1 MDLVREQTQ
10 FSCDSFSCFLHT
22 KPRPTYGFYVS
33 SESLTYQTNSVV
45 ELRDCLLAFL
55 FSISNFV

>member
-1 MDLVREQTQ
+1 MLFIHEV
-10 FSCDSFSCFLHT
+10 
-22 KPRPTYGFYVS
+22 KAI
-33 SESLTYQTNSVV
+33 TYQTNSVV